1 MVKMKKNLRN
11 NPCFCGS
18 GKKYKKYHGSPKNK
32 TFSEPH
38 IQDEIN
44 KKVKELEAIQK
55 QREQQQGLGKPII
68 STLFKGYRIVAVG
81 SRILWSQNWKTFHDF
96 LSYYIKFIFG
106 SDWGN
111 TETKK
116 PFDERHLVMQ
126 WYDIVCKY
134 QRKYTEQ
141 KGGIYSAPMIGAADA
156 YYNLSY
162 NLYLLAHN
170 VKIQNRLVERLK
182 DKHDFNGAF
191 YETYVAAAFIKAG
204 FDLDFENEENRS
216 TSHCEFTATYK
227 KTGNKYSVEAKSRR
241 PGKDHAI
248 VSNQLYNALKKKANY
263 IRVVFIDVNVPDN
276 ADDSQSISWLK
287 EALNSLR
294 VKENSMTI
302 DGSAAPPAYIFLT
315 NQPFIYN
322 LETADFR
329 RAVLS
334 EGYKIPDFK
343 MGAQFA
349 SIRDVLR
356 AREKHADMEQLMTSI
371 RTHYEIPVTF
381 DGEIPEFAFGGSLQ
395 RLKVGHKYL
404 VPTSDGKEVV
414 GELTSATVAEE
425 KKLVYGAYQLED
437 GISIIATCPLSDDE
451 LLAYKKHSDT
461 FFGVY
466 HPVGKKI
473 DDPMELFDFFYNGY
487 RQTPK
492 ERLLEFMK
500 DHPDYENL
508 KHESQEELAII
519 YCERLV
525 YSVMASNKTV
535 QRMADSHRKLPLV

>member
-1 MVKMKKNLRN
+1 LVKIKKHRRN
-11 NPCFCGS
+11 KSCFCGS
-18 GKKYKKYHGSPKNK
+18 NKKYKKCHGSLKNK
-32 TFSEPH
+32 TSLDPH

-44 KKVKELEAIQK
+44 KKLKELEAIQR

-81 SRILWSQNWKTFHDF
+81 SRIYWSQNWKTFHDF
-96 LSYYIKFIFG
+96 LGDYLKFVFG

-111 TETKK
+111 DEIKK
-116 PFDERHLVMQ
+116 PFEDRHPIMQ
-126 WYDIVCKY
+126 WYDIICKY
-134 QRKYTEQ
+134 QRKHTEQ
-141 KGGIYSAPMIGAADA
+141 KGRIYSAPMIGAADA

-170 VKIQNRLVERLK
+170 VKIQTRLVERLK

-204 FDLDFENEENRS
+204 FDLDFENEKDIS
-216 TSHCEFTATYK
+216 TSHCEFTATCK
-227 KTGNKYSVEAKSRR
+227 KTKNKYSVEAKSRR
-241 PGKDHAI
+241 PGKDSAI

-263 IRVVFIDVNVPDN
+263 TRIVFIDVNVPDK
-276 ADDSQSISWLK
+276 ADDSQSVSWLK

-294 VKENSMTI
+294 VKEDSMTI
-302 DGSAAPPAYIFLT
+302 NGAPAPPAYIFLT

-322 LETADFR
+322 IETANFR

-356 AREKHADMEQLMTSI
+356 VREKHADMEQLMTSI
-371 RTHYEIPVTF
+371 RTHYVIPVTF
-381 DGEIPEFAFGGSLQ
+381 DGEIPEFAFGESVP
-395 RLKVGHKYL
+395 RLKIGHKYL
-404 VPTSDGKEVV
+404 VQTSDGREVI
-414 GELTSATVAEE
+414 GELTAATVVENE
-425 KKLVYGAYQLED
+425 KLVYCAHKLVD
-437 GISIIATCPLSDDE
+437 GRSIIGTYPLTDDE
-451 LLAYKKHSDT
+451 LSAYKKHPDT

-466 HPVGKKI
+466 QPIGKEIK
-473 DDPMELFDFFYNGY
+473 DPMELFDFFYTSY
-487 RQTPK
+487 RKTPK

-500 DHPDYENL
+500 DHPDIDNL
-508 KHESQEELAII
+508 RQESQEELVIT

-525 YSVMASNKTV
+525 YSVMNSNKSL
-535 QRMADSHRKLPLV
+535 QGNKSPA

>member
-1 MVKMKKNLRN
+1 MVKIKKNLRN
-11 NPCFCGS
+11 KPCFCGS
-18 GKKYKKYHGSPKNK
+18 GKKYKKCHGSSKNQ
-32 TFSEPH
+32 TSFDPH

-44 KKVKELEAIQK
+44 KKIKELEAIQK

-81 SRILWSQNWKTFHDF
+81 SRIYWSLNWKTFHDF
-96 LSYYIKFIFG
+96 LGDYIKFVVG

-111 TETKK
+111 AEIKK
-116 PFDERHLVMQ
+116 PFEERHPIMQ

-134 QRKYTEQ
+134 QKKYTDQ

-156 YYNLSY
+156 YYSLSY

-170 VKIQNRLVERLK
+170 VKIQTRLVERLK

-204 FDLDFENEENRS
+204 FDLDFENEEDSS
-216 TSHCEFTATYK
+216 TSHCEFTATCK

-241 PGKDHAI
+241 PGKDSAI
-248 VSNQLYNALKKKANY
+248 VSNQLYSALKKKANY
-263 IRVVFIDVNVPDN
+263 TRVVFIDVNVPDN
-276 ADDSQSISWLK
+276 ADDLQSISWLN

-294 VKENSMTI
+294 AKEGSMTI
-302 DGSAAPPAYIFLT
+302 DGLPAPPAYIFLT
-315 NQPFIYN
+315 NQPYVYN
-322 LETADFR
+322 LEKANFR

-343 MGAQFA
+343 MGAQFPN
-349 SIRDVLR
+349 IRDALR

-371 RTHYEIPVTF
+371 RTHYEIPATF
-381 DGEIPEFAFGGSLQ
+381 DGEIPEFAFGESLPS
-395 RLKVGHKYL
+395 LKVGHKYL
-404 VPTSDGKEVV
+404 VPTSDGREVV
-414 GELTSATVAEE
+414 GELTTATVAEE
-425 KKLVYGAYQLED
+425 EKLVYGAYRLED
-437 GISIIATCPLSDDE
+437 GRSIIATCPLSDDE
-451 LLAYKKHSDT
+451 LLAYKKHPDT

-466 HPVGKKI
+466 QPVGRKI
-473 DDPMELFDFFYNGY
+473 NDPMELFDFFYNSY
-487 RQTPK
+487 CQTPK

-500 DHPDYENL
+500 DHPDYEKL

-535 QRMADSHRKLPLV
+535 QRMADSLR